1 MYRNFLRML
10 QVCLAV
16 SFIFILGSGCSSIC
30 ADQILSA
37 EQIEPDNN
45 VLRHKLKIETKE
57 NTDLFVRYW
66 QKDNKDSIF
75 STAVSKN
82 KTTHHPVLIHLKPAH
97 SYEYELVIEKDN
109 CQWTSPVANFTT
121 KEIPLGL
128 MDMAVLAESEE
139 ASIPDKFKNGFVLTA
154 RRDLPG
160 YMFIVNVKGEIVW
173 YQQVNES
180 GFKVAHFTK
189 EGTLLSILAP
199 LSFPTSYGNEILEMN
214 LEGDTIFTL
223 KKGEKGF
230 DKTIHHEMIKNNSG
244 HYVTITLE
252 ERIFDLREVGG
263 NEQDTVTGDGILV
276 LDKEGN
282 KVWEWTVFDVLDP
295 KSDSNIL
302 KDKSDWLH
310 ANSLSIDNDG
320 NYILSFYLSGQV
332 WKIDSKTGKLIWK
345 MGRGGDFIFPK
356 GGEFFESHAVHRT
369 DKNDLMLFEN
379 GTDKRRSRVL
389 EYTIDETKHTAT
401 LNMEMDLPGNLYT
414 QRMGSVYW
422 IDNTHLLVC
431 SSQERAIV
439 LTDKAG
445 NILWRLRAGFIPYR
459 AEFIDKASF
468 FRQPTNN

>member
-1 MYRNFLRML
+1 MYRNFLRIL
-10 QVCLAV
+10 QACLAV
-16 SFIFILGSGCSSIC
+16 SFIFILMSGCTSIC
-30 ADQILSA
+30 AEQIVSA
-37 EQIEPDNN
+37 DQIEPDIN
-45 VLRHKLKIETKE
+45 VLRHRLKVVTKDK
-57 NTDLFVRYW
+57 TDLFVRYW

-75 STAVSKN
+75 STGISKN
-82 KTTHHPVLIHLKPAH
+82 KKIHYPVLTHLKPTNA
-97 SYEYELVIEKDN
+97 YEYEMVIEKDN
-109 CQWTSPVANFTT
+109 CQWTSPVATFTT

-128 MDMAVLAESEE
+128 TDMAVLAESEE
-139 ASIPDKFKNGFVLTA
+139 ALIPEKFKEGYVLTA

-160 YMFIVNVKGEIVW
+160 YMFIVNAKAEIVW

-199 LSFPTSYGNEILEMN
+199 LSYPTSYGNQILEMSF
-214 LEGDTIFTL
+214 EGDTIFNL

-230 DKTIHHEMIKNNSG
+230 DKTIHHEMIRDKSG

-252 ERIFDLREVGG
+252 ERTFDLREVGG
-263 NEQDTVTGDGILV
+263 NAQDTVTGDGILV
-276 LDKEGN
+276 LDKDGN

-295 KSDSNIL
+295 KSDPNIL

-310 ANSLSIDNDG
+310 ANSLFIDNDG
-320 NYILSFYLSGQV
+320 NYIVSFYLSGQV

-345 MGRGGDFIFPK
+345 LGRGGDFSFPK
-356 GGEFFESHAVHRT
+356 DGEFFESHAVHRT
-369 DKNDLMLFEN
+369 ANNDLMLFEN
-379 GTDKRRSRVL
+379 GTNKRRSRAL
-389 EYTIDETKHTAT
+389 SYSIDETKHTAT
-401 LNMEMDLPGNLYT
+401 LKMEIILPDNLYS
-414 QRMGSVYW
+414 QRMGSAYW

-439 LTDKAG
+439 LTDKTG
-445 NILWRLRAGFIPYR
+445 KILWRLRAGFIPYR